1 MLRRHLLLAGAGL
14 AAPTLAA
21 PSVLRAQAPINIRFA
36 HSLSTSEPAHLAA
49 EYFAKNVGEKS
60 GGRVRIQVFPGEQL
74 GSGRDVNEMIR
85 SGANVM
91 NNTDP
96 GYLSDFVPDVG
107 VLNGPY
113 IVDKPEQFTK
123 LLNSPW
129 YADVDQRLQK
139 AGFRVLSMGGFFG
152 NRHMIADKP
161 IKTPADLSG
170 VTVRVPPNQMWLET
184 FKALG
189 ARPATVQ
196 WSEIYNAL
204 QQGVVQAAE
213 APFGS
218 IWGAKLQEVKKVI
231 SLTGH
236 FTAIVAWPMNE
247 GYFSKLPKEVQQ
259 ILLGEGA
266 RARGRDDA
274 ADLGDGGRLHRQ
286 AEGRGRDHRRR
297 RGPPGVQEGHAAGV
311 LRLPEMDPR
320 PARQDRGDPGAGV
333 RAILLPLP
341 FQGEGRGEGCRT
353 PADSLALGTAVTLA
367 KRVGVRSPSPR
378 PSPASGRG
386 RRGGLL
392 PLPLAGEGRGEGA
405 ASSAGPWT
413 CLHGSFPRAPR

>member
-1 MLRRHLLLAGAGL
+1 M
-14 AAPTLAA
+14 
-21 PSVLRAQAPINIRFA
+21 
-36 HSLSTSEPAHLAA
+36 
-49 EYFAKNVGEKS
+49 
-60 GGRVRIQVFPGEQL
+60 
-74 GSGRDVNEMIR
+74 
-85 SGANVM
+85 
-91 NNTDP
+91 
-96 GYLSDFVPDVG
+96 
-107 VLNGPY
+107 LNGPY

-161 IKTPADLSG
+161 IKSPTDLSG

-247 GYFSKLPKEVQQ
+247 GYFSKLPKEVQEV
-259 ILLGEGA
+259 LLSEGA
-266 RARGRDDA
+266 RARDEMTRLTLAMEDDYIGK
-274 ADLGDGGRLHRQ
+274 LK
-286 AEGRGRDHRRR
+286 
-297 RGPPGVQEGHAAGV
+297 AAGV
-311 LRLPEMDPR
+311 TIVADVDR
-320 PARQDRGDPGAGV
+320 PAFKKATVPVYSAFPKWTPGLHDKV
-333 RAILLPLP
+333 EAILA
-341 FQGEGRGEGCRT
+341 QG
-353 PADSLALGTAVTLA
+353 
-367 KRVGVRSPSPR
+367 
-378 PSPASGRG
+378 
-386 RRGGLL
+386 
-392 PLPLAGEGRGEGA
+392 
-405 ASSAGPWT
+405 
-413 CLHGSFPRAPR
+413 